1 MCSGS
6 MDDADKAGP
15 FLSETSSH
23 PTSNT
28 LHSGFCLQD
37 DVSIRPKL
45 VVQHSFVLYRNIV
58 YSATAI
64 PPLFESIKNQSSQV
78 GRIAPKVA
86 CL

>member
-1 MCSGS
+1 MTLHSSKPQHKELGLMCSGS

-37 DVSIRPKL
+37 DVSI
-45 VVQHSFVLYRNIV
+45 
-58 YSATAI
+58 
-64 PPLFESIKNQSSQV
+64 
-78 GRIAPKVA
+78 
-86 CL
+86 